1 MNIIFSETISLTH
14 SQCGPLLTLIASVN
28 TTLLTPQTR
37 FATASHAQLAPIL
50 THLFFSAPTVAISAK
65 HATLMHR
72 AKAVIPLNFEKY
84 QDISAFPYLDIINRM
99 LLQLLNAAQI
109 AQAAH

>member
-1 MNIIFSETISLTH
+1 
-14 SQCGPLLTLIASVN
+14 
-28 TTLLTPQTR
+28 
-37 FATASHAQLAPIL
+37 
-50 THLFFSAPTVAISAK
+50 
-65 HATLMHR
+65 MHR